1 MKSASGRGRFRLAVL
16 VSGLALGGVSAVGC
30 SDESFSPSS
39 AGGSAGAEAGLGGQ
53 AGGSGAGGTAAAA
66 GSSGSGGT
74 AGGTAGADSGAGG
87 TAGTSGS
94 GGVAGAAGDAGVGTL
109 PNGASCTS
117 GGNCLSG
124 KCVDDVCC
132 NTACDGV
139 CEGCAVAGKLG
150 SCTAYP
156 DKDPDKDCVGGA
168 AADSA
173 CAGAC
178 NGSGACQYPA
188 PASCGASTCAGA
200 TQSTPTCDGAGACK
214 AVTKPCAPYVCG
226 ATACKTVCAADPDC
240 VTGYF
245 CNTTSKKCE
254 AKRDN
259 GNSCSAPSWCKSN
272 FCAGGTCCNTA
283 CTGANFSCSTGT
295 CNCNGKVC
303 GGSEACVD
311 WYRDSDTDSYGDP
324 GNKTLGCSTSG
335 PAASGYVSNSQD
347 CYDQNSAAK
356 PGQTQYFTVGREGSP
371 TGNYDYNCDNA
382 QSTQY
387 PNLGSASCAMCG
399 TAFPKPGYNLGCSPS
414 PCSPLCVTS
423 GFRGAVFCGQAA
435 TLYQC
440 TTLTETTTL
449 GTQGCR

>member
-1 MKSASGRGRFRLAVL
+1 
-16 VSGLALGGVSAVGC
+16 
-30 SDESFSPSS
+30 
-39 AGGSAGAEAGLGGQ
+39 
-53 AGGSGAGGTAAAA
+53 
-66 GSSGSGGT
+66 
-74 AGGTAGADSGAGG
+74 
-87 TAGTSGS
+87 
-94 GGVAGAAGDAGVGTL
+94 
-109 PNGASCTS
+109 
-117 GGNCLSG
+117 
-124 KCVDDVCC
+124 
-132 NTACDGV
+132 
-139 CEGCAVAGKLG
+139 
-150 SCTAYP
+150 
-156 DKDPDKDCVGGA
+156 
-168 AADSA
+168 
-173 CAGAC
+173 
-178 NGSGACQYPA
+178 
-188 PASCGASTCAGA
+188 
-200 TQSTPTCDGAGACK
+200 
-214 AVTKPCAPYVCG
+214 
-226 ATACKTVCAADPDC
+226 
-240 VTGYF
+240 
-245 CNTTSKKCE
+245 
-254 AKRDN
+254 
-259 GNSCSAPSWCKSN
+259 SAPSWCKSN
-272 FCAGGTCCNTA
+272 FCAGGPCCITA
-283 CTGANFSCSTGT
+283 SAGANLRRSTGT
-295 CNCNGKVC
+295 CNCHGKVC